1 MKANIQ
7 TFTDK
12 RDGFAKIN
20 LAKFTFF
27 FFFNFMKP
35 QICSFFWF
43 LGFVLLKNVS
53 FAQLNNQIF
62 VDSLSIQPKEVHKLY
77 LQVQNLNFVKN
88 NEYFNDIIPGQTFFG
103 YQLKP
108 RFVYFAAKNVRV
120 DAGMYVLRDFGKE
133 QFTRVA
139 PVFSV
144 KFQKSNTSLTL
155 GTLQG
160 NLAHRLVE
168 PMYDFDRVL
177 TNRLENGLQIM
188 HNGQR
193 WYLDLWVDWQQA
205 IDRGAPLQE
214 EIFGGLHTYYKIINK
229 PYLTIQIP
237 LQFTILHQGG
247 QEAFIAKPILNTM
260 NLATGLQ
267 IHLGF
272 HKTAFIQSI
281 KLDNY
286 VLGSQAAEVTIGQPD
301 FDNGQ
306 AFYGN
311 LTFETKWGDLM
322 TSLWLGDRFN
332 SAQGGGLYRSTGVSD
347 KTFTERHRDL
357 LLVRYLRNFNISEY
371 TRFTIRI
378 EPSYDF
384 NSQEIEA
391 AIGLYVHFNPKF
403 FLKKISLPSHN
414 KR

>member
-1 MKANIQ
+1 
-7 TFTDK
+7 
-12 RDGFAKIN
+12 
-20 LAKFTFF
+20 
-27 FFFNFMKP
+27 MKP
-35 QICSFFWF
+35 QIVPFFWF
-43 LGFVLLKNVS
+43 LGFFLLKNVS
-53 FAQLNNQIF
+53 FAQLNNQVF
-62 VDSLSIQPKEVHKLY
+62 EDSLSIRPQEAHKLY

-88 NEYFNDIIPGQTFFG
+88 NEYFNDIIPGQTLFG

-108 RFVYFAAKNVRV
+108 RLVYFAAKNVRV
-120 DAGMYVLRDFGKE
+120 EAGLFVLRDFGKA
-133 QFTRVA
+133 QFTQLA

-144 KFQKSNTSLTL
+144 KFQKKHTSLTL

-160 NLAHRLVE
+160 NVAHRLVE
-168 PMYDFDRVL
+168 PMYDFDRML
-177 TNRLENGLQIM
+177 TNRLENGLQIL
-188 HNGQR
+188 HQGTR
-193 WYLDLWVDWQQA
+193 WHLDLWVDWQQA
-205 IDRGAPLQE
+205 IERGAPLQE
-214 EIFGGLHTYYKIINK
+214 EIFGGLHTFYKVVDQ
-229 PYLTIQIP
+229 PYFKVQIP

-267 IHLGF
+267 AQVLF
-272 HKTAFIQSI
+272 HKTAFVQSI

-301 FDNGQ
+301 FDNGR

-311 LTFETKWGDLM
+311 LTLQTKWGDLM

-357 LLVRYLRNFNISEY
+357 LFVRYLRNFRISEH
-371 TRFTIRI
+371 TRFTIRV

-384 NSQEIEA
+384 NNQKIETSV
-391 AIGLYVHFNPKF
+391 GLYVHFNPNF
-403 FLKKISLPSHN
+403 FLKTINLVTRSQ
-414 KR
+414 